1 MNCTNLVLRFLA
13 GGRLKKVPCG
23 REVESADVG
32 GTICEACREVQGQ
45 GAPFDLDPYRGT
57 PVNGGG
63 WADGRGESDVAL
75 YPAVKGPMT
84 E

>member
-1 MNCTNLVLRFLA
+1 MSCKNLVLRFLA

-32 GTICEACREVQGQ
+32 GTICEACREALHEGN
-45 GAPFDLDPYRGT
+45 PI
-57 PVNGGG
+57 NGGG
-63 WADGRGESDVAL
+63 WRDGRGKSDVAL
-75 YPAVKGPMT
+75 YPAIKKGPMT